1 MPPTNGADSTG
12 DQSQAQDSIDTPTVP
27 IALPRKRRADHRRR
41 LHLTLRRPRPS
52 TVWPCAQDE
61 LREGTGLIAQWL
73 LTVVIKIVTTYSQP
87 GHRVLLLDPAPFSAP
102 PASASATGVLNRS
115 HRGSYVGLLEACWP
129 VVRLGRSVQ
138 SHAVVTHPNRIDD
151 TPVDTPAE
159 SESGPRLP
167 AVGPSTDH
175 SATPPSDHRL
185 GSDPEATGHQS
196 DRFDL
201 IITAAEPG
209 TLDYL
214 RPTDWASLLTPTG
227 TLAVITHGDRSTGL
241 LNDPAGPLVRAARH
255 AGLSYTDRIAVL
267 RVPVRDGALT
277 VASPAVHDRSQ
288 ASTRP
293 PTVPIRHIQV
303 HDDLLVFSRHAA
315 PRDAADGEE
324 TSDA

>member
-12 DQSQAQDSIDTPTVP
+12 DQSQAQNSIDTPTVP
-27 IALPRKRRADHRRR
+27 IALPRKRRAAHRRR
-41 LHLTLRRPRPS
+41 LHLTLRHPRPS

-61 LREGTGLIAQWL
+61 LCEGTGLIAQWL
-73 LTVVIKIVTTYSQP
+73 LTAVIKIVTTYSQP
-87 GHRVLLLDPAPFSAP
+87 GHRVLLLDPAQFSAP
-102 PASASATGVLNRS
+102 LASASAVGVPNRS
-115 HRGSYVGLLEACWP
+115 RRSPYVGLLEACWP

-138 SHAVVTHPNRIDD
+138 THALVTRPARIDD
-151 TPVDTPAE
+151 TPVDIPAE

-175 SATPPSDHRL
+175 SAAPRSDHRH

-196 DRFDL
+196 NRFDL

-214 RPTDWASLLTPTG
+214 RPADWAGLLTSTG
-227 TLAVITHGDRSTGL
+227 TLVVITHGDCSAGL
-241 LNDPAGPLVRAARH
+241 FNDPAGPLVRAARH

-267 RVPVRDGALT
+267 RVPVRDGALA
-277 VASPAVHDRSQ
+277 VASPAVRAHSQ
-288 ASTRP
+288 NPARLT
-293 PTVPIRHIQV
+293 TAAVRHSQV
-303 HDDLLVFSRHAA
+303 HDDLLVFTRQAA
-315 PRDAADGEE
+315 PRAAADGEE